1 MPTTVDFMPTFADDV
16 IAAVLAHMNRDHLGD
31 NLTIVRAFGSA
42 DAGSARMV
50 TLDEHGG
57 TWIDDAGTEVRIAWS
72 TTISERAEIRRE
84 IVKLHDEAVRKY

>member
-1 MPTTVDFMPTFADDV
+1 MPTFTDDV
-16 IAAVLAHMNRDHLGD
+16 IAAVLAHMNSDHRGD
-31 NLTIVRAFGSA
+31 NLTIVRAFGSP

-57 TWIDDAGTEVRIAWS
+57 TWIADSNDEVRIPWS

-84 IVKLHDEAVRKY
+84 IVLLHSEAVKRSALP